1 MSDLISF
8 VPPSTTNSGASAAQ
22 SAATLSNNFDTFLT
36 ILTAQIQNQDPLE
49 PMDSTQFTQQLVQF
63 SGVEQQIR
71 ANSQLETLIKTTNS
85 SAGAAL
91 SGYLGQEAVVD
102 SAGAQF
108 TGDPIKWQYE
118 LPKEASSATI
128 TVTDAAGKVL
138 YSKTGETKAGTHEFT
153 WNGELNKGGKASV
166 DQPYW
171 ISVVAEDANKKA
183 ITPVHSLVTKI
194 TGVDL
199 TYGEPALTTPAGVFA
214 FSDIKRMN
222 TNPTP
227 TTTTTSTTTN

>member
-8 VPPSTTNSGASAAQ
+8 VPLPTTASGASAAQ
-22 SAATLSNNFDTFLT
+22 SASGLADNFDTFLT

-49 PMDSTQFTQQLVQF
+49 PMDSTQFTEQLVQF

-71 ANSQLETLIKTTNS
+71 VNTQLETLIAATNS
-85 SAGAAL
+85 GAGASL
-91 SGYLGQEAVVD
+91 SGYLGQEAEID
-102 SAGAQF
+102 TAGAQF
-108 TGDPIKWQYE
+108 SRDPITWRYE
-118 LPKEASSATI
+118 LPADAKSTTV

-138 YSKTGETKAGTHEFT
+138 YSKTGELEAGNHEFV
-153 WNGELNKGGKASV
+153 WNGELNKGGTAAA

-183 ITPVHSLVTKI
+183 ITPTHSLVTKI

-214 FSDIKRMN
+214 FSDIKRLMN
-222 TNPTP
+222 KDTP
-227 TTTTTSTTTN
+227 ATTN

>member
-8 VPPSTTNSGASAAQ
+8 VPPPATAAGANGAQ

-49 PMDSTQFTQQLVQF
+49 PMDSTQFTEQLVQF

-71 ANSQLETLIKTTNS
+71 VNTQLETLIKATNS
-85 SAGAAL
+85 GAGASL
-91 SGYLGQEAVVD
+91 SGYLGQTAEID
-102 SAGAQF
+102 TAGAQY
-108 TGDPIKWQYE
+108 TGEDVHWRYE
-118 LPKEASSATI
+118 LPSDATSTTV
-128 TVTDAAGKVL
+128 TVTDASGKVL
-138 YSKTGETKAGTHEFT
+138 YSKTGELTAGSHDFT
-153 WNGELNKGGKASV
+153 WDGTLNKGGKAAT

-183 ITPVHSLVTKI
+183 ITPLHSLVTKI

-214 FSDIKRMN
+214 FADIKRLMN
-222 TNPTP
+222 NNTPAATN
-227 TTTTTSTTTN
+227 

>member
-1 MSDLISF
+1 MADLISF
-8 VPPSTTNSGASAAQ
+8 VPPPTVTSGANGAASQ
-22 SAATLSNNFDTFLT
+22 ATLSNNFDTFLT

-49 PMDSTQFTQQLVQF
+49 PMDSTQFTEQLVQF

-71 ANSQLETLIKTTNS
+71 VNTQLETLIAATNS
-85 SAGAAL
+85 SAGASL
-91 SGYLGQEAVVD
+91 SGYLGQEAEID

-108 TGDPIKWQYE
+108 TGDPIKWRYE
-118 LPKEASSATI
+118 LPADASSTTV

-138 YSKTGETKAGTHEFT
+138 YSKTGELTAGNHDFT
-153 WNGELNKGGKASV
+153 WDGTLNTGGKAAA

-183 ITPVHSLVTKI
+183 LTPSHSLVTKI

-214 FSDIKRMN
+214 FSDIKRLMN
-222 TNPTP
+222 TPA
-227 TTTTTSTTTN
+227 TTN

>member
-1 MSDLISF
+1 MSELISF
-8 VPPSTTNSGASAAQ
+8 VPPPTAPTGANGAASQ
-22 SAATLSNNFDTFLT
+22 ATLSNNFDTFLT

-49 PMDSTQFTQQLVQF
+49 PMDSTQFTEQLVQF

-71 ANSQLETLIKTTNS
+71 VNTQLETLIAATNS
-85 SAGAAL
+85 SAGASL
-91 SGYLGQEAVVD
+91 SGYLGQQAEID

-108 TGDPIKWQYE
+108 TGDPIRWRYE
-118 LPKEASSATI
+118 LPADATSTTV

-138 YSKTGETKAGTHEFT
+138 YSKTGELTAGSHDFT
-153 WNGELNKGGKASV
+153 WDGTLNKGGKAAT

-183 ITPVHSLVTKI
+183 LTPTHSLVTRI

-199 TYGEPALTTPAGVFA
+199 TYGEPALTTPAGVLAFA
-214 FSDIKRMN
+214 DVKRLMN
-222 TNPTP
+222 TPA
-227 TTTTTSTTTN
+227 TTN

>member
-8 VPPSTTNSGASAAQ
+8 VPPPTTASGASAAQ
-22 SAATLSNNFDTFLT
+22 SASGLADNFDTFLT

-49 PMDSTQFTQQLVQF
+49 PMDSTQFTEQLVQF

-71 ANSQLETLIKTTNS
+71 VNTQLETLIAATNS
-85 SAGAAL
+85 GAGASL
-91 SGYLGQEAVVD
+91 SGYLGQEAEID
-102 SAGAQF
+102 TAGAQF
-108 TGDPIKWQYE
+108 SGDPITWRYE
-118 LPKEASSATI
+118 LPADAKSTTV

-138 YSKTGETKAGTHEFT
+138 YSKTGELEAGNHEFV
-153 WNGELNKGGKASV
+153 WNGELNKGGTAAA

-183 ITPVHSLVTKI
+183 ITPTHSLVTKI

-214 FSDIKRMN
+214 FSDIKRLMN
-222 TNPTP
+222 KDTP
-227 TTTTTSTTTN
+227 ATTN

>member
-8 VPPSTTNSGASAAQ
+8 VPPPATTGASTAQ
-22 SAATLSNNFDTFLT
+22 SAASLSSNFDTFLT

-49 PMDSTQFTQQLVQF
+49 PMDSTQFTDQLVQF

-71 ANSQLETLIKTTNS
+71 VNTQLETLISATNS
-85 SAGAAL
+85 GAGASL
-91 SGYLGQEAVVD
+91 SGYLGQEAEID

-108 TGDPIKWQYE
+108 TGEPVQWRYE
-118 LPKEASSATI
+118 LPSDASSTTV

-138 YSKTGETKAGTHEFT
+138 YSKTGELKAGSHEFI
-153 WNGELNKGGKASV
+153 WNGDLNKGGTAAV

-183 ITPVHSLVTKI
+183 ITPLHSLVTNI

-214 FSDIKRMN
+214 FSDIKRLMN
-222 TNPTP
+222 NNTTAPTN
-227 TTTTTSTTTN
+227 